1 MQANKRNIKL
11 NPKQG
16 NLFKDSIK
24 MITKGR
30 PTRGR
35 ESPDKCQYCDG
46 SYKSRNCT
54 KFETPQ
60 KRSTRARERG
70 LYFNCLRDHLL
81 KYCKS
86 KQHCSKCGNQHNISL
101 CIVSPRDT
109 SLSAIQ
115 QEATELPISI
125 TSEKT
130 VTLMTTEVSL
140 ITDKLAKAFD
150 LSGPPV
156 GTMKIAGF
164 NGNISCVPFRDCSIG
179 ILNTDGDMGK
189 IKICCVPTIAHSLQ
203 VVRVQ
208 RDILTPTEIIRK
220 LRAPSLII
228 GNDLFWTFV
237 TRRLDRFIEGYQLI
251 SSSVGPLLSGFIPTA
266 NSLTTN
272 LCAHIIVS
280 ISDKKVNKQIHDW
293 LALQTIGIKE
303 DPYANEDDAAWTRFK
318 DTYKIEDGRYAVS
331 VPIRDPDAE
340 ITSNKGLIRS
350 HEWLKEEIIEKVPH
364 KELDNTNY
372 GFCSYV
378 PFHMI
383 TKETPNVTKYR
394 IVHNASARRKNTPSL
409 NDLLYKGPVKLPDV
423 LGTLIRFGQHRIAV
437 TADVKAAFN

>member
-1 MQANKRNIKL
+1 MEVNIAN
-11 NPKQG
+11 P
-16 NLFKDSIK
+16 
-24 MITKGR
+24 ITRKV
-30 PTRGR
+30 
-35 ESPDKCQYCDG
+35 
-46 SYKSRNCT
+46 
-54 KFETPQ
+54 
-60 KRSTRARERG
+60 A
-70 LYFNCLRDHLL
+70 
-81 KYCKS
+81 
-86 KQHCSKCGNQHNISL
+86 
-101 CIVSPRDT
+101 T
-109 SLSAIQ
+109 SLAFFDTGSQ
-115 QEATELPISI
+115 VL
-125 TSEKT
+125 
-130 VTLMTTEVSL
+130 L

-156 GTMKIAGF
+156 GTMNIAGF

-179 ILNTDGDMGK
+179 ILNTDGDIGK
-189 IKICCVPTIAHSLQ
+189 IK
-203 VVRVQ
+203 

-340 ITSNKGLIRS
+340 ITSNKGLAIQQLLQLKR

-378 PFHMI
+378 PFSH
-383 TKETPNVTKYR
+383 
-394 IVHNASARRKNTPSL
+394 
-409 NDLLYKGPVKLPDV
+409 DYKGNTQRYEIPYCTQRKC
-423 LGTLIRFGQHRIAV
+423 TKKKYTI
-437 TADVKAAFN
+437 TE